1 MNKQFAKGKFTQVL
15 RSDRKTCTLGTYWT
29 PCCVSSNE
37 KIIQIWAVKQ
47 ARLFSEVARHTKIY
61 IRYNI
66 LVSRKM
72 SYLAS
77 FWSSINQLLLYL
89 QTCP

>member
-1 MNKQFAKGKFTQVL
+1 MKEL
-15 RSDRKTCTLGTYWT
+15 RSDRKMSTLGTYWT

-37 KIIQIWAVKQ
+37 KRIQIWVVKH
-47 ARLFSEVARHTKIY
+47 ARLFSEGARHTKIY

-66 LVSRKM
+66 LVSRKLSHLAGLW
-72 SYLAS
+72 SY
-77 FWSSINQLLLYL
+77 INQLLLYL